1 MYGSPLTLPGELLDV
16 LEFPPESFLRKIE
29 RAIDGFAVPPPHH
42 VHTVPPSQ
50 LPAALLK
57 AKFVF
62 VREDA
67 VILTL
72 APRYRGPYLVLERRS
87 KYFRLQIGSKQ
98 EVVFV
103 DKLKPVFSD
112 ATVTPALPV
121 VVL

>member
-1 MYGSPLTLPGELLDV
+1 M
-16 LEFPPESFLRKIE
+16 
-29 RAIDGFAVPPPHH
+29 VPPPHH